1 MTDRKRRQTND
12 SIFEINAIFHFFA
25 RNPPSIAIA
34 GGILMWILGT
44 LFGLLYGEFINP
56 LLEWAPTVFFS
67 GIILQVIWLIVRYLF
82 PIKRKSHH

>member
-1 MTDRKRRQTND
+1 M
-12 SIFEINAIFHFFA
+12 INRVFNISAVFHFFA

-44 LFGLLYGEFINP
+44 IMGFMYGNFINP

-67 GIILQVIWLIVRYLF
+67 GIVLQVIWLIVRYVF
-82 PIKRKSHH
+82 PARKSHH